1 MRETRVQSLN
11 REDPLEKEMATHS
24 STLAWK
30 IPWMEEPGRLQSMGS
45 QRVGHTTERLHFHFM
60 TKLLSGEQ
68 GRAGRFGAEGP
79 AGAKPYRTEDT
90 RSSSEWP
97 ENSSVESIALYCVGR
112 RGDMRLSTQK
122 VTEAVPGVKAE
133 RKSRRAR
140 QQHCPQRGASS

>member
-1 MRETRVQSLN
+1 MEVETVLGTL
-11 REDPLEKEMATHS
+11 DATHKVS
-24 STLAWK
+24 LHDKTTLRRTGK
-30 IPWMEEPGRLQSMGS
+30 SREVRGR
-45 QRVGHTTERLHFHFM
+45 
-60 TKLLSGEQ
+60 
-68 GRAGRFGAEGP
+68 GA

-97 ENSSVESIALYCVGR
+97 QNSSVESIALYCVGR
-112 RGDMRLSTQK
+112 RGDMHLSTQK